1 MKPYI
6 AMTDEGAVFGVYA
19 ANSEDARNAIERPA
33 RAVVF
38 EVHLAT
44 YEEQGLF
51 EDELE
56 LSRETGRAVHI
67 EV

>member
-19 ANSEDARNAIERPA
+19 ANNEDARNAIERPA
-33 RAVVF
+33 LVA

-56 LSRETGRAVHI
+56 LSRETGRAVYI

>member
-19 ANSEDARNAIERPA
+19 ANNEDARNAIEHPA
-33 RAVVF
+33 RVF

-56 LSRETGRAVHI
+56 LSRETGRAVYI
-67 EV
+67 ET